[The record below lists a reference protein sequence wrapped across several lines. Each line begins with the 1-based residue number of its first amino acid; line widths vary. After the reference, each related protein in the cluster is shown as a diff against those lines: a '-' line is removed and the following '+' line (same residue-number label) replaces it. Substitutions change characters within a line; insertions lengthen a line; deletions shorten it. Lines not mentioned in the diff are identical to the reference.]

1 MVRDNLKTYEP
12 DMIHITQ
19 DEYKWDEKQNIFY
32 PHKYDDVYD
41 AMEKVPEDEISGL
54 GFEGIYDQE
63 GLFDIVNQEFTITE

>member
-32 PHKYDDVYD
+32 PHKYDDVFD
-41 AMEKVPEDEISGL
+41 AIDKVPEDEISGY

-63 GLFDIVNQEFTITE
+63 GLFDMVNQEFTITE

>member
-1 MVRDNLKTYEP
+1 MVRNNLKTYEP

-32 PHKYDDVYD
+32 PYKYDDIFD
-41 AMEKVPEDEISGL
+41 AIEKVPENEISGL

>member
-63 GLFDIVNQEFTITE
+63 GLFDMVNQEFTITE